1 MGKVLSRESL
11 AQELAQARRNKKV
24 VFTNGCF
31 DLLHVGHVTYLQQ
44 ARALGDLLVVALNSD
59 SSVRKLKGES
69 RPLQNEEDRAK
80 IMAALGCVDFV
91 TVFSEETPE
100 TLIRLLKPDVLVK
113 GGDWKIENIVGGPF
127 VQSYGGSVQSLPFV
141 PGRSTSKIVEK
152 IMNS

>member
-1 MGKVLSRESL
+1 MGKVLGHEQL
-11 AQELAQARRNKKV
+11 AKELSAARANRKV

-59 SSVRKLKGES
+59 SSVRKLKGVT
-69 RPLQNEEDRAK
+69 RPLQSEEDRAK

-100 TLIRLLKPDVLVK
+100 SLIRLVKPDVLVK
-113 GGDWKIENIVGGPF
+113 GGDWKVENIVGGPF
-127 VQSYGGSVQSLPFV
+127 VQSYGGSVTSLPFV